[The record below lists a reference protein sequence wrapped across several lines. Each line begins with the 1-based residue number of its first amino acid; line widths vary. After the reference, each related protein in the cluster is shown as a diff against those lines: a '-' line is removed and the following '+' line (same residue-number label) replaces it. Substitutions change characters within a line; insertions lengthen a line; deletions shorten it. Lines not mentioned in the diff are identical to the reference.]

1 MLLGLI
7 SFKKNKKDQNVTPTT
22 QHILTTYSLPQSIYS
37 IIYRLS
43 PEILTSIEFQKY
55 KKMVANGTIY
65 DDFAK
70 DFKFKGELPKGKT
83 KRDVVKKLFMH
94 CFYSENG
101 AFSGGLKT
109 LFDAKFPKIYKL
121 ICEIK
126 KNDHTALAIALQ
138 RIESTLV
145 LDKICGRIAKEN
157 PSIPLLTIHDSILTT
172 PENVDYVVKILKS
185 VLQEYIGIAPELSI
199 EPCHPKANKMQLVR
213 MNRIAKHLLK
223 NKENEEAK

>member
-65 DDFAK
+65 DDFAN

-109 LFDAKFPKIYKL
+109 LFATKFPKIYKMM
-121 ICEIK
+121 CAIK
-126 KNDHTALAIALQ
+126 ENDHTALSIALQ

-145 LDKICGRIAKEN
+145 LEKICGRIAKEN
-157 PSIPLLTIHDSILTT
+157 PNIPLLTIHDSILTT
-172 PENVDYVVKILKS
+172 PEHVEYVVSIIKS
-185 VLQEYIGIAPELSI
+185 VLEENIGIAPKLSI
-199 EPCHPKANKMQLVR
+199 EYCNPLINKKQLIG
-213 MNRIAKHLLK
+213 MNRIAKKLIK
-223 NKENEEAK
+223 TKVYE